1 MMTTKTGVELVDPV
15 REERAGKVREVG
27 SQAIWS
33 LSSCKPGIFEIE
45 LMLQISVSILVKL
58 NCSLFGS
65 LWTLNN
71 SHSTILDSSLIVCC
85 CRLVY
90 FVQAGIHSKV

>member
-1 MMTTKTGVELVDPV
+1 MTTKTGVELVDPI

-45 LMLQISVSILVKL
+45 IMLQISVIILVKL
-58 NCSLFGS
+58 NSLSGS

-71 SHSTILDSSLIVCC
+71 HSTILDSSVIVCC
-85 CRLVY
+85 CRLVH
-90 FVQAGIHSKV
+90 FLQAGIHSEV